1 MRLFFAFCQ
10 TSIWSKSMLV
20 FFSVTHIQ
28 DLVDYLSS
36 VAVLPGLTTEMLRN
50 SPVTGLLEAAK
61 P

>member
-1 MRLFFAFCQ
+1 
-10 TSIWSKSMLV
+10 MLV
-20 FFSVTHIQ
+20 FFSVTRIQ